1 MQINT
6 WISGSEIELLF
17 KKYLIT
23 NYISLRSEW
32 FWTAYHSPS
41 WNKKK
46 TPTLENCGETDI
58 LDMQEVQAGSIL
70 CMCISPAFTSL
81 IYTKENYFPF
91 LSLHPMLLKIQSW
104 PWRWKMSPS
113 NIVSVTGEW
122 GCGRFGTTDIQ
133 GNIYAKGFF
142 LCQTPLMPADF
153 SGVCKHSACQKY
165 IPTSIRIS
173 QLYKLLLL
181 LWLWHFTISSRQVK
195 FLTLRCSWWCVWG
208 WVGSTDINHHPCSQQ
223 GCCCSPSL
231 EFALGLCSVNSS
243 SMYLYFPRRE
253 EKWQCGRNFRITDI
267 PVVPLSHSHNSF
279 QM

>member
-1 MQINT
+1 MKQKKNPNPWELWWDRYPRHARGAG
-6 WISGSEIELLF
+6 WIDPLYVYFPSLH
-17 KKYLIT
+17 IT
-23 NYISLRSEW
+23 N
-32 FWTAYHSPS
+32 
-41 WNKKK
+41 
-46 TPTLENCGETDI
+46 
-58 LDMQEVQAGSIL
+58 
-70 CMCISPAFTSL
+70 
-81 IYTKENYFPF
+81 
-91 LSLHPMLLKIQSW
+91 LHQRKLFSFSVSSSHMLLKIQSW

-133 GNIYAKGFF
+133 GNIYAKGLF

-253 EKWQCGRNFRITDI
+253 EKWQRGRNFRITDI